1 VRERN
6 IVNVWIYPYL
16 PNEWHC
22 QTFEGITGIGRTR
35 DEAKETFDRDWNQR
49 APYHLI
55 EGHPPRPKRPGGA
68 PQQDNPLEHESMF
81 RKAIL
86 RRVHS
91 DLVGD
96 RTFTADQVAAIV
108 NDAWDQTRPKS

>member
-1 VRERN
+1 V
-6 IVNVWIYPYL
+6 
-16 PNEWHC
+16 
-22 QTFEGITGIGRTR
+22 
-35 DEAKETFDRDWNQR
+35 
-49 APYHLI
+49 
-55 EGHPPRPKRPGGA
+55 
-68 PQQDNPLEHESMF
+68 PQQDNLLEHESMV

-108 NDAWDQTRPKS
+108 NDAWEQTRPKP